1 MDDLDYGG
9 RAKIGLIYPAMGW
22 VMEPEFNAMAPK
34 GVSIQTTRVMNG
46 STDKEGL
53 NDLIIAGTKQAASLL
68 AAIPTDILMFGCT
81 SASFCN
87 GVEYEKNMIAEMEKE
102 FGLPFVTTSTAVA
115 EAVKA
120 VGAKKV
126 AFATPYIEDLNVLAK
141 AYLESCGIEVLNTK
155 GLGLLYDKDMD
166 ATPLEKIYE
175 LAKSVDVLEAD
186 AVLILCTGVRSVPI
200 IEMLEKDLKKP
211 VISAIQASMWY
222 SLKTLGIDTNEV
234 KGFGS
239 LFEK

>member
-1 MDDLDYGG
+1 M
-9 RAKIGLIYPAMGW
+9 
-22 VMEPEFNAMAPK
+22 
-34 GVSIQTTRVMNG
+34 
-46 STDKEGL
+46 
-53 NDLIIAGTKQAASLL
+53 
-68 AAIPTDILMFGCT
+68 
-81 SASFCN
+81 
-87 GVEYEKNMIAEMEKE
+87 
-102 FGLPFVTTSTAVA
+102 
-115 EAVKA
+115 
-120 VGAKKV
+120 
-126 AFATPYIEDLNVLAK
+126 NVLAK

-175 LAKSVDVLEAD
+175 LAKSVDVPEAD